1 MNASVVVFALLSV
14 LTVASAVLVV
24 TTPYLVHA
32 ALWLVVTLGSVA
44 GCFLVLTAELV
55 AWVQVLVY
63 VGAVVVLLLFA
74 LMLTRAP
81 TGAASATSRN
91 RPAAFV
97 AALATT
103 GVLVAVLGS
112 GFHGADLEL
121 SDTPTD
127 PVTGEALSP
136 RTGDSQT
143 LGEAIFTHWVLA
155 FELLSV
161 VLLAALVGAIV
172 VSGRVRDRDREAAV
186 AGEVAGAAGGSR
198 PRGGT

>member
-1 MNASVVVFALLSV
+1 MNTTVVVFALLSV
-14 LTVASAVLVV
+14 LTVASAVMVV
-24 TTPYLVHA
+24 ATPYVIHA
-32 ALWLVVTLGSVA
+32 ALWLVVTLGCVA

-91 RPAAFV
+91 RPAALV
-97 AALATT
+97 AAVTT
-103 GVLVAVLGS
+103 SGVLVAVLTS
-112 GFHGADLEL
+112 GFRGLDLDL

-127 PVTGEALSP
+127 PDTGEALAP

-155 FELLSV
+155 FELLSA

-172 VSGRVRDRDREAAV
+172 VSGKGRERDRSGASPPEDAPGAV
-186 AGEVAGAAGGSR
+186 HGSGA
-198 PRGGT
+198 

>member
-1 MNASVVVFALLSV
+1 MNASVVVFTLLSV

-127 PVTGEALSP
+127 PVTGEPLSP

-172 VSGRVRDRDREAAV
+172 VSGRVRDRDRRAAV
-186 AGEVAGAAGGSR
+186 AGAVAGAVDGSR
-198 PRGGT
+198 PEGGT